1 MFSDILNDKSVSIE
15 DIMKLVGVVAYTQD
29 QIQELAYTPNRGP
42 GEMKSMYLFPKN
54 GDNDIQVI
62 KSVLSKYGVK
72 TDVGVSAHYG
82 NKKVV
87 RVKIENAKQDDQYHS
102 FGKLLVW
109 NILTFAGNPVV
120 VQTKD
125 VNVPFNV
132 AETNQK
138 HR

>member
-15 DIMKLVGVVAYTQD
+15 DIKRLVGAMECTHD
-29 QIQELAYTPNRGP
+29 QVQELAFMPDRGT
-42 GEMKSMYLFPKN
+42 GGVKSMYFFPKN
-54 GDNDIQVI
+54 GDSDIKLI
-62 KSVLSKYGVK
+62 KSVLNKYGVK

-87 RVKIENAKQDDQYHS
+87 RVKIEDIKQDEQYSS

-109 NILTFAGNPVV
+109 KMLTSAGNSVKVP
-120 VQTKD
+120 TKE
-125 VNVPFNV
+125 VSVPFNV
-132 AETNQK
+132 LKTSQN